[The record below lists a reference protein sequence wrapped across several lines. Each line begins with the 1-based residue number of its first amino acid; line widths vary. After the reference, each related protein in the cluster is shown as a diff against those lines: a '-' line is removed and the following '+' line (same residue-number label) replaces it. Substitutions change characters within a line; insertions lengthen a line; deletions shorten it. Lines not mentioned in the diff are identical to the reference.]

1 MTTPPYA
8 ELVAFVRSEGEAIV
22 SASRQGV
29 DAPVPTCGDW
39 TVADLCRHVGRVY
52 AYVAHIVDH
61 RLTSASDVRPD
72 PAPGADPVEWVAETL
87 DDLVAALSGAAA
99 DTPMWNWSS
108 APHVAA
114 FWARRMAHESA
125 VHRFDAQRA
134 HGVAQPVDADLAC
147 DGLDELVDLL
157 LPRMVARDGLTPRD
171 ATYAFESIEEGATG
185 GWRVRT
191 GADGIARADADAV
204 PDVVVRGTSS
214 ALLLAAYNRVPWTSL
229 EVAGD
234 SGALDTWSQT
244 FRF

>member
-1 MTTPPYA
+1 VTTPPYA

-52 AYVAHIVDH
+52 GRVAHIVSE
-61 RLTSASDVRPD
+61 RLTTESGYWPEVT
-72 PAPGADPVEWVAETL
+72 GDPVDWVAETL
-87 DDLVAALSGAAA
+87 DDLVAALGGCDP
-99 DTPMWNWSS
+99 DTPVWNWSAS
-108 APHVAA
+108 SQIAS

-134 HGVAQPVDADLAC
+134 HGVAQPVDADLAR
-147 DGLDELVDLL
+147 DGLDEMVDLL
-157 LPRMVARDGLTPRD
+157 LPRMVVRDGLTPAD
-171 ATYAFESIEEGATG
+171 ATYAFESIEAGAPG

-191 GADGIARADADAV
+191 GAGAVARADADAV
-204 PDVVVRGTSS
+204 PDVVVRGTAS

-229 EVAGD
+229 EVTGD
-234 SGALDTWSQT
+234 SGALDAWSET